1 MLQLNFLLLDN
12 PIKIE
17 DSTFLVLETPSLFS
31 KAVLG
36 IYQYDPEGA
45 LRIFDEKGKNISSS
59 EMMVVTDI
67 LDYNPS
73 SSVMKQVLSDI
84 EGQLNDK
91 IDVKNKIEEL
101 AAEIAKLFSYELLE
115 NELDLRYEP
124 YNISKL
130 LKAMEISIELEDI
143 SIFDKMMAI
152 VHLFKYLAKK
162 KLLVFLNTSAYLTV
176 EELKSLQEYI
186 LLNNAKTLF
195 LEPRKVEGAQCQYV
209 MDEDYFLLKIN

>member
-12 PIKIE
+12 PITIE

-31 KAVLG
+31 KAVLNT
-36 IYQYDPEGA
+36 YQYDPEGV
-45 LRIFDEKGKNISSS
+45 LRIFDEKGKNLSSS
-59 EMMVVTDI
+59 EMMMVTDI
-67 LDYNPS
+67 LDYSPS

-162 KLLVFLNTSAYLTV
+162 KLLVFVNSAAYLTE